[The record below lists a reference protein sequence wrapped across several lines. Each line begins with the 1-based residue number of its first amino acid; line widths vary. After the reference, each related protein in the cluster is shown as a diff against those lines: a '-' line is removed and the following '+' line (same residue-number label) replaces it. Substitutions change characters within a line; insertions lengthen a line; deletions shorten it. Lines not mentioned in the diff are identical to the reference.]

1 MEYFKSSVLEHE
13 YLICQMATVSALP
26 VNSSINDRLEFF
38 LFSDIHWERS
48 SESTFFYRAHRRL
61 LVTVLRAGKI

>member
-26 VNSSINDRLEFF
+26 VNSSTNDRLEFF
-38 LFSDIHWERS
+38 FVFWHS
-48 SESTFFYRAHRRL
+48 
-61 LVTVLRAGKI
+61 LRKK